1 MGMTRIV
8 LYLNQFFG
16 QVGGEEQA
24 HTPPRLVTDVVGPAR
39 ALVGLLEPGE
49 ELVGTVICGDTYF
62 ADQADKAAAECL
74 ELIRQSRP
82 DMFLAGPAFNAGR
95 YGIACGELC
104 KRVRAELAI
113 PALTGMF
120 EENPG
125 VDLYRPEVLILR
137 TGQSAGTMAAVLKDM
152 LRLARKLA
160 RGEKLGKPAE
170 EGYFPQGRLIGELAE
185 KTAAE
190 RALDMLLAKIA
201 GQPYRTEVPLPSF
214 TPPPAPPPVRDMRYV
229 KVALVTD
236 GGLVPA
242 GNPDGIEVSA
252 ATKFKAYPVEG
263 LFRLDPVDYDVSHG
277 GYDNRYVKEDPNRLV
292 PLDAARELE
301 QEGRIGQLHNEFVT
315 TTGLANPVSNSR
327 RLGQG
332 IAEHLKEAGVE
343 AVILTST

>member
-1 MGMTRIV
+1 MSRIV

-16 QVGGEEQA
+16 QIGGEEQA
-24 HTPPRLVTDVVGPAR
+24 GISPRVTTDVVGPGR
-39 ALVGLLEPGE
+39 ALVGLLEEGE
-49 ELVGTVICGDTYF
+49 ELVATVICGDNYF
-62 ADQADKAAAECL
+62 ADQSDQAGSECL
-74 ELIRQSRP
+74 GLIRDAKP
-82 DMFLAGPAFNAGR
+82 DLFLAGPAFNAGR
-95 YGIACGELC
+95 YGMACGELC
-104 KRVRAELAI
+104 KLVQGELAI
-113 PALTGMF
+113 PALTAMF

-125 VDLYRPEVLILR
+125 VDVYRKESLILR

-152 LRLARKLA
+152 LRVGRKMA
-160 RGEKLGKPAE
+160 RGEKLSKPAE
-170 EGYFPQGRLIGELAE
+170 EGYFPQGRLVGELAE

-190 RALDMLLAKIA
+190 RAVDMLLAKIA
-201 GQPYRTEVPLPSF
+201 GQPFQTEVPLPRF
-214 TPPPAPPPVRDMRYV
+214 TPPPAPAPIKDVRYI

-242 GNPDGIEVSA
+242 GNPDNIEISA

-263 LFRLDPVDYDVSHG
+263 LFRLDAVDYDVSHG

-292 PLDAARELE
+292 PLDVARELE
-301 QEGRIGQLHNEFVT
+301 QEGRIGQLHDEFVT
-315 TTGLANPVSNSR
+315 TTGLANPVNNSR